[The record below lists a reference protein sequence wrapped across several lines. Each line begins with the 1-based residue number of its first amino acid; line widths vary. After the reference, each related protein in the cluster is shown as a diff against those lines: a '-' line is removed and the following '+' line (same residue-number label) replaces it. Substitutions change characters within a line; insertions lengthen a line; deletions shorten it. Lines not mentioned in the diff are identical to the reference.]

1 MKKLIYSLIL
11 IILLFPLTCFAS
23 GEVEVKSISL
33 LEKSDNT
40 KVNTEASTD
49 GEKINLDLF
58 FYDVDDY
65 ATYKVV
71 VKNTTNTNLF
81 INDDYF
87 NKDKENIKYYFDF
100 LDGSNIVKA
109 GEEKTFN
116 IKVIYEQ
123 EVDKSLFKNS
133 NYDASLNEP
142 LILSDKLVNVP
153 NTLKNL
159 GILGICISIIA
170 VLCFATL
177 IFILFK
183 NKRNT
188 GLNILLIGFLLL
200 MIPSLSDALLRVDI
214 PIDSKIN
221 IKLVKPNDCTYEG
234 NLVQG
239 AQYINGQYTY
249 RYKQQ
254 SYGSSWGNI
263 DNDGWG
269 VALTDKGSSEA
280 VTTKLCSSINGKPI
294 VSMNSMFMNSNSR
307 EIDLSSF
314 DTSNVTN
321 MDYMFNNTRF
331 KNIDLM
337 YFDTSNVVTM
347 IGMFKSVKACDNI
360 TVKDID
366 TSKVVSTYEMFYY
379 AGTENASSTI
389 TVSNLDLSSATDL
402 TYMFYY
408 SVSSGTNVNLSVS
421 NISAPNA
428 RNVYNMFQ
436 GVAYSVGT
444 SNIKIENIDLSAA
457 TSASYLFAYIA
468 NSGGDA
474 NIVIKNINLK
484 SFTGNQYSQDF
495 FMSIGY
501 NFQGKFRL
509 TIDSIDLSKL
519 QNTRWLFYNYGY
531 NSSDSEITI
540 NNITL
545 NSTNSFSE
553 MFSYTGSSA
562 AKMKLTVSNIKS
574 TSATLSGSTFQYT
587 GQHCRD
593 LTVVVKDWDT
603 PNLTS
608 TSYMFDHMGQGAT
621 NNYDLTIKNL
631 TTSNVTNMSY
641 MFFSNGETNTGTFK
655 IKFDN
660 FNTSNVTN
668 MRDMFIYTAVASSS
682 VTFEGFDQ
690 FDYSKVT
697 DMTEMFYHAFKHAI
711 VDIGTIDIYNANTT
725 SMFLYCYGVKATL
738 NLHNGLN
745 SYNAMFSSSTSL
757 EGSSITVNYSN
768 LVNDI
773 DSIIATKSDYSNV
786 IKGELID

>member
-11 IILLFPLTCFAS
+11 IILLFPITCFAS

-33 LEKSDNT
+33 LEKSKNT
-40 KVNTEASTD
+40 KVNTEATTD
-49 GEKINLDLF
+49 GEKINLDLL

-100 LDGSNIVKA
+100 LDSSNIVKK

-116 IKVIYEQ
+116 VEVIYEN
-123 EVDKSLFKNS
+123 EVEKTLFKNS

-142 LILSDKLVNVP
+142 LILSDKLINVP

-159 GILGICISIIA
+159 GILGICISIVA
-170 VLCFATL
+170 VLCFATA
-177 IFILFK
+177 IFVIFK
-183 NKRNT
+183 NKTNSS
-188 GLNILLIGFLLL
+188 LNILLIGFLLL

-221 IKLVKPNDCTYEG
+221 IKLVKPNDCTFEG

-239 AQYINGQYTY
+239 AQYVNGQYTY

-269 VALTDKGSSEA
+269 VALTDKGSTDP
-280 VTTKLCSSINGKPI
+280 VNTKLCSSINGKPI
-294 VSMNSMFMNSNSR
+294 VSMNSMFMNSHSR

-321 MDYMFNNTRF
+321 MDYMFNNTIF

-366 TSKVVSTYEMFYY
+366 TSKVVSTYQMFYY
-379 AGTENASSTI
+379 AGTDNSNSSL

-408 SVSSGTNVNLSVS
+408 STSNGSNINFNVT

-428 RNVYNMFQ
+428 RDVYNMFQ

-444 SNIKIENIDLSAA
+444 SNVTIENIDLSGA
-457 TSASYLFAYIA
+457 TSATYLMSDIA
-468 NSGGDA
+468 NNGGEA
-474 NIVIKNINLK
+474 NISIKNINLK
-484 SFTGNQYSQDF
+484 SYTGDRYFQNAFS
-495 FMSIGY
+495 SIGSNY
-501 NFQGKFRL
+501 AGKFRL

-519 QNTRWLFYNYGY
+519 QSTRNLFNNYGY
-531 NSSDSEITI
+531 KSSDSEITI
-540 NNITL
+540 NNIIL
-545 NSTNSFSE
+545 NSAESLGD
-553 MFSYTGSSA
+553 MLSYTGSLA
-562 AKMKLTVSNIKS
+562 IKMKLTVSNIKS
-574 TSATLSGSTFQYT
+574 TSATKTGGAFQYV
-587 GQHCRD
+587 GQQCRD
-593 LTVVVKDWDT
+593 LTVIVKDWDV
-603 PNLTS
+603 PNLTN
-608 TSYMFDHMGQGAT
+608 TDYMFNHMGQSAT

-631 TTSNVTNMSY
+631 DTSKVTSMNY
-641 MFFSNGETNTGTFK
+641 MFFSNGEVTTGTFK
-655 IKFDN
+655 IKFEN
-660 FNTSNVTN
+660 FNTSNVTS
-668 MRDMFIYTAVASSS
+668 MKDMFIYFAAGTPDI
-682 VTFEGFDQ
+682 TIEGFDK
-690 FDYSKVT
+690 FDFSKVT
-697 DMTEMFYHAFKHAI
+697 DMTEMFYHAFKHGI
-711 VDIGTIDIYNANTT
+711 GDIGTIDIYNANTT
-725 SMFLYCYGVKATL
+725 SMFVNCYGVKTNINIHN
-738 NLHNGLN
+738 NLTNY
-745 SYNAMFSSSTSL
+745 SSMFNSSTSI
-757 EGSSITVNYSN
+757 EGSSATVNYTNEVSN
-768 LVNDI
+768 I
-773 DSIIATKSDYSNV
+773 DNIIATKSDYSNV